1 MALGGTVTIFS
12 NDKKRYIAI
21 DDLFAD
27 YRKTVL
33 NPDDILCSIILPI
46 PPSDKSFYA
55 WKVSKRHDQ
64 DISTVSIASLIGVNN
79 NNIIQSCKIC
89 FGGLS
94 STTLRTKE
102 VENTLLGKNPITAQ
116 KDAID
121 KLKKTI
127 KPLSDLRGSAIYRT
141 DLAVGLLKRLLYCV
155 SNKNPHVEVMKVNIN
170 E

>member
-1 MALGGTVTIFS
+1 MTIKKIYIKS
-12 NDKKRYIAI
+12 KKNDMYELNDKKRYISI
-21 DDLFAD
+21 DDLFSD

-64 DISTVSIASLIGVNN
+64 DISTVSIASLIGVND

-94 STTLRTKE
+94 ATTLRTKE

-121 KLKKTI
+121 T
-127 KPLSDLRGSAIYRT
+127 
-141 DLAVGLLKRLLYCV
+141 LKRLL
-155 SNKNPHVEVMKVNIN
+155 NPFLILEEALLTELIWLLDY
-170 E
+170 